1 MRRELVEAFAS
12 NLKPGDVL
20 ILPDPA
26 YYGGTVAREVT
37 SADIVADLVA
47 KGCDAR
53 HIADRAEAAAM
64 IASEARSGDRA
75 IVMGARDD
83 TLSQVAGDI
92 LAAIAE
98 R

>member
-1 MRRELVEAFAS
+1 MPSR
-12 NLKPGDVL
+12 NGLKPGDVL

-47 KGCDAR
+47 RGVDAR

-64 IASEARSGDRA
+64 IANIAQSGDRA

-92 LAAIAE
+92 LATIAE